1 MKQDI
6 RKGQPKMEEQNIIQP
21 QQQEKFKLTITADQ
35 VTSTDERFTM
45 DNLHLGD
52 NYRPL
57 EAFFKK

>member
-1 MKQDI
+1 
-6 RKGQPKMEEQNIIQP
+6 MEEQNIIQP

-57 EAFFKK
+57 EAFFKSKWKVLG